1 MSWTSWLLAS
11 AIKHNQKVGNVF
23 SPSKTRSARL
33 WDSWRARASDLRQFD
48 VGRGER
54 GEVDRSDRIKLGVR
68 DNYQSYG
75 SLTQSVMIV
84 STQYLN
90 ILLGSKILNKK
101 IIYMALC
108 WTELFTIDDKHYNIW
123 GHFGAGKACQ
133 TTRRWGLERLID

>member
-1 MSWTSWLLAS
+1 M
-11 AIKHNQKVGNVF
+11 
-23 SPSKTRSARL
+23 
-33 WDSWRARASDLRQFD
+33 
-48 VGRGER
+48 
-54 GEVDRSDRIKLGVR
+54 DRSDRIKLGVR

-108 WTELFTIDDKHYNIW
+108 WTELFTIDDKHITI
-123 GHFGAGKACQ
+123 FEVILAPGKHV
-133 TTRRWGLERLID
+133 RLHVGEGWND